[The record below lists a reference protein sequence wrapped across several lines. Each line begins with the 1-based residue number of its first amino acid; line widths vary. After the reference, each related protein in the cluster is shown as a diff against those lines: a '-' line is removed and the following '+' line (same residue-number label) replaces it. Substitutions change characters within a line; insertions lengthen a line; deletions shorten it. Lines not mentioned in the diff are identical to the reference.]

1 MSLDALLDAQRAAQ
15 WAEAR
20 AARERAAEVV
30 RAHPAG
36 HAGPC
41 PRSSGGTITRGQVE
55 GLGGGIWHLDAD
67 EDRPEWWPTTGLI
80 EPMPTPA
87 EVARAR
93 AERVVELREAEEAD
107 RERTRAVLAADRGPR
122 A

>member
-36 HAGPC
+36 HLGGC
-41 PRSSGGTITRGQVE
+41 PASSGGFVTRGEVE
-55 GLGGGIWHLDAD
+55 GLGGTIWHLDAD
-67 EDRPEWWPTTGLI
+67 EDRPDWWPVTGYVV
-80 EPMPTPA
+80 PPDTPDA
-87 EVARAR
+87 IARQR
-93 AERVVELREAEEAD
+93 AARVVELQDAAEAD
-107 RERTRAVLAADRGPR
+107 KAGARAALGSG
-122 A
+122 